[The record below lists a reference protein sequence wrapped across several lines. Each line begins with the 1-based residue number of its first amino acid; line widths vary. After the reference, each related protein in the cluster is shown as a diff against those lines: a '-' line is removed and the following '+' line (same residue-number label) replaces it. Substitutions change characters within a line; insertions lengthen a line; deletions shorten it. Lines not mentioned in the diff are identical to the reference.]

1 MAEQAQGW
9 ASVVLLALWFTRALL
24 ASGRLLFSQ
33 KLKEKQWVKNIGLIF
48 DIYKWWILII
58 DFVLIDMIHPY

>member
-33 KLKEKQWVKNIGLIF
+33 KLKEKQWVAQAKGQ
-48 DIYKWWILII
+48 
-58 DFVLIDMIHPY
+58 VS